1 METMAITQYVDVAQ
15 LVLYLFW
22 IFFFGLVY
30 YLLQENHRDGY
41 PLDSGRTPPV
51 KMDGWPPI
59 PTPKTYLMANGDE
72 VVMPYPLQPP
82 EFLQAEPRHRYI
94 GAPIEPTG
102 NPLLAGVGPGS
113 WANRADVPDHTPE
126 GEAKIVP
133 LRTQPEYGVATQD
146 NDPRGLPVVGD
157 DDEVAGTVSE
167 LWMDR
172 SEMLF
177 RYIEVK
183 LNDSDRT
190 VMLPVPFA
198 RITNEHVKVHAI
210 LAHQFAD
217 VPALRNADQIT
228 MLEEEKILARLAG
241 QPERIEHRR
250 HSGHRIAVIARI
262 DGMAVGQHHDV
273 HHHQPTRGDAYWYR
287 THAHFQSPAS
297 MDQDRANS
305 RSG

>member
-30 YLLQENHRDGY
+30 YLVQEGHRDGY

-59 PTPKTYLMANGDE
+59 PSPKTYLLANGDE

-82 EFLQAEPRHRYI
+82 EFLQATPRHRFF

-133 LRTQPEYGVATQD
+133 LRTQPEYGVAAQD

-183 LNDSDRT
+183 LSDSDRT

-198 RITNEHVKVHAI
+198 RITKDKVKVHAI
-210 LAHQFAD
+210 LAHQFSD
-217 VPALRNADQIT
+217 VPGLRNADQIT
-228 MLEEEKILARLAG
+228 MLEEEKISAYYGAG
-241 QPERIEHRR
+241 TLYATPERQEPLI
-250 HSGHRIAVIARI
+250 
-262 DGMAVGQHHDV
+262 
-273 HHHQPTRGDAYWYR
+273 
-287 THAHFQSPAS
+287 
-297 MDQDRANS
+297 
-305 RSG
+305 

>member
-30 YLLQENHRDGY
+30 YLVQEGHRDGY

-59 PTPKTYLMANGDE
+59 PKPKTYLLADGKE

-113 WANRADVPDHTPE
+113 WANRADVPDHTPD

-133 LRTQPEYGVATQD
+133 LRTQPDYGVATQD

-157 DDEVAGTVSE
+157 DDEVAALSASCGWIVRKCCSATLKSNSMTRIVPSCCPCR
-167 LWMDR
+167 LR
-172 SEMLF
+172 AS
-177 RYIEVK
+177 
-183 LNDSDRT
+183 RT
-190 VMLPVPFA
+190 
-198 RITNEHVKVHAI
+198 
-210 LAHQFAD
+210 
-217 VPALRNADQIT
+217 
-228 MLEEEKILARLAG
+228 
-241 QPERIEHRR
+241 
-250 HSGHRIAVIARI
+250 
-262 DGMAVGQHHDV
+262 
-273 HHHQPTRGDAYWYR
+273 
-287 THAHFQSPAS
+287 S
-297 MDQDRANS
+297 M
-305 RSG
+305 

>member
-1 METMAITQYVDVAQ
+1 MESMAITQYVDVAQ

-59 PTPKTYLMANGDE
+59 PTPKTYLLADGKE

-82 EFLQAEPRHRYI
+82 EFLQAVPRHRYI

-172 SEMLF
+172 SEMMF

-198 RITNEHVKVHAI
+198 RITNERVKVHAI

-217 VPALRNADQIT
+217 VPGLRNADQIT
-228 MLEEEKILARLAG
+228 MLEEEKISAYYGAG
-241 QPERIEHRR
+241 TLYATPERQEPL
-250 HSGHRIAVIARI
+250 V
-262 DGMAVGQHHDV
+262 
-273 HHHQPTRGDAYWYR
+273 
-287 THAHFQSPAS
+287 
-297 MDQDRANS
+297 
-305 RSG
+305 

>member
-51 KMDGWPPI
+51 QMEGWPPI

-172 SEMLF
+172 SEMMF

-198 RITNEHVKVHAI
+198 HITNEHVKVHAI

-217 VPALRNADQIT
+217 VPGLRNADQIT
-228 MLEEEKILARLAG
+228 MLEEEKISAYYGAG
-241 QPERIEHRR
+241 TLYATPERQEPL
-250 HSGHRIAVIARI
+250 V
-262 DGMAVGQHHDV
+262 
-273 HHHQPTRGDAYWYR
+273 
-287 THAHFQSPAS
+287 
-297 MDQDRANS
+297 
-305 RSG
+305 

>member
-59 PTPKTYLMANGDE
+59 PRPKTYLMANGDE

-146 NDPRGLPVVGD
+146 DDPRGLPVVGD
-157 DDEVAGTVSE
+157 DDEVAGTVNE

-172 SEMLF
+172 SEMMF

-183 LNDSDRT
+183 LNDSGRT

-198 RITNEHVKVHAI
+198 RITKDKVKVHAI
-210 LAHQFAD
+210 LGHQFAD
-217 VPALRNADQIT
+217 VPGLRNADQIT
-228 MLEEEKILARLAG
+228 MLEEEKICAYYGAG
-241 QPERIEHRR
+241 TLYATPERQEPL
-250 HSGHRIAVIARI
+250 V
-262 DGMAVGQHHDV
+262 
-273 HHHQPTRGDAYWYR
+273 
-287 THAHFQSPAS
+287 
-297 MDQDRANS
+297 
-305 RSG
+305 